1 MTHRLTCLAVLAV
14 AIGIP
19 AAAEEALDRGALMQ
33 SGYTLAGNAE
43 SQLPMLSPRG
53 RLYLLV
59 VAEDR
64 RIDPSII
71 KHVIGNACEAGAK
84 SMVRVSEVALSDT
97 QHRGLL

>member
-1 MTHRLTCLAVLAV
+1 MTHRFTYLEALVV

-19 AAAEEALDRGALMQ
+19 AAAEEAPDRGALMQ
-33 SGYTLAGNAE
+33 SGYALAGNAE

-59 VAEDR
+59 VAADR

-71 KHVIGNACEAGAK
+71 KHVIASACEAGVGRMA
-84 SMVRVSEVALSDT
+84 RV
-97 QHRGLL
+97 

>member
-1 MTHRLTCLAVLAV
+1 MTHRLTYLAAIFV

-33 SGYTLAGNAE
+33 SGYTLVGNAE
-43 SQLPMLSPRG
+43 SELPMLGPRG

-64 RIDPSII
+64 KIDPSIVER
-71 KHVIGNACEAGAK
+71 VIANACEVGVGRRA
-84 SMVRVSEVALSDT
+84 RV
-97 QHRGLL
+97 

>member
-1 MTHRLTCLAVLAV
+1 MTHRLTCLAALAV

-19 AAAEEALDRGALMQ
+19 AAADEALDRGALMQ

-43 SQLPMLSPRG
+43 SELPKLGPRG

-59 VAEDR
+59 VAEER

-71 KHVIGNACEAGAK
+71 KHVIGNACEAGAR
-84 SMVRVSEVALSDT
+84 SMVRVSEVALADT
-97 QHRGLL
+97 EVRELL